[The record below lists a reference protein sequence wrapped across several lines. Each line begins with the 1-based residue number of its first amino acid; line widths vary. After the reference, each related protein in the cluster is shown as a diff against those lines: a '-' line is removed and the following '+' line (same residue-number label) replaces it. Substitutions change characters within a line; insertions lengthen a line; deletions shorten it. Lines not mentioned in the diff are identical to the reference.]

1 MIFAAVCGWMLTV
14 VSCSLMA
21 DGLPSSIY
29 WQRASELRHLDP
41 WTVIVIQRKWFTFHL
56 QSLRWKA
63 ASPVALQQYLTIGF
77 RCSEPLLWNP
87 LMTVTLHYSL
97 TSVLGFCTPRKGRD
111 WNLSYDRDIC
121 LYLKGLPT
129 PPSSLDI
136 LDTFLLES
144 ASVLHSSLGNPAQ
157 PGEWEKLWKYG
168 VVKEILKAILVNST
182 S

>member
-1 MIFAAVCGWMLTV
+1 
-14 VSCSLMA
+14 
-21 DGLPSSIY
+21 
-29 WQRASELRHLDP
+29 
-41 WTVIVIQRKWFTFHL
+41 
-56 QSLRWKA
+56 
-63 ASPVALQQYLTIGF
+63 
-77 RCSEPLLWNP
+77 
-87 LMTVTLHYSL
+87 MTVTLHYSL

-136 LDTFLLES
+136 LDTFLLQS